1 MAAAKSWSPA
11 ASRLTGFLQSSI
23 PNRRAGE
30 TGEAKDFDEKF
41 PRTL

>member
-1 MAAAKSWSPA
+1 MAAAKSSSP
-11 ASRLTGFLQSSI
+11 SRLTGFLQSSI

-41 PRTL
+41 PRTV